1 VLLVSANREHL
12 PAPVVPLGL
21 LSIAGALRAAGHEV
35 GFVDLC
41 FEREPLTAL
50 TSAIHAFAPTVVGLG
65 LRNLHSNAYDGTDRL
80 VAEYEGVA
88 QAIRAATSAPLLVG
102 GSAFSLQPQRLLAAL
117 GADHGVVG
125 EGETAAAEIVA
136 GLDRR
141 ERPPRLV
148 HAAAIAGA
156 RRGIDLDSLAGPA
169 RDLVDP
175 RYYAFDGTANLQSRR
190 GCAFQCAYCDYP
202 DLEGRRVRV
211 RSPAAVAD
219 ELFALAATP
228 GVTHAFFVDSVFNV
242 PRSLT
247 LAICDAIVARFGRT
261 PPLPWVCYAS
271 PFGLDDTIVGAMAR
285 AGCVGAELG
294 SDSADEG
301 VLQRLRKPFGLD
313 AIFAAHEL
321 FRRHDLLDCHTFVL
335 GAESVLG
342 PESGLSRLGG
352 AARWSESLD
361 EARRT
366 LATIDRLDPDVAAFI
381 VFSEDREE
389 RGPHAAHLRKELLAL
404 LAVEAPRR
412 PGWIVPELG
421 IRFGEKLTRTI
432 RRYAIRGPAWLYLAR
447 QRRSGVRGLVA

>member
-1 VLLVSANREHL
+1 MLLVSANREHL

-21 LSIAGALRAAGHEV
+21 LSIAGALRAAGEEV
-35 GFVDLC
+35 HFVDLC
-41 FEREPLTAL
+41 FEREPLAAL
-50 TSAIHAFAPTVVGLG
+50 RGAIESVQPTVVGLG

-125 EGETAAAEIVA
+125 EGETAAVEIVA
-136 GLDRR
+136 ALARG

-156 RRGIDLDSLAGPA
+156 RRGIDLDALAAPA

-247 LAICDAIVARFGRT
+247 LALCDAIVARFGRT

-271 PFGLDDTIVGAMAR
+271 PFGLDDTIVAAMAR

-301 VLQRLRKPFGLD
+301 VLRRLKKPFGLD
-313 AIFAAHEL
+313 AIFAAREL

-335 GAESVLG
+335 GAESVQ
-342 PESGLSRLGG
+342 G
-352 AARWSESLD
+352 ADGRWSESLD

-389 RGPHAAHLRKELLAL
+389 RGPHAAHLRQELLAL